1 MELDPNG
8 SRPLEGMHGL
18 CGRRFDCFDPV
29 CSAAVGVGAVIL
41 PSAGIEFLPR
51 EDALISQGHPSPLR
65 KRISGPIP
73 CRLGVRVALRVR
85 MNLKSELLLDFLMKS
100 ELLLDFFRGHSTLVP

>member
-1 MELDPNG
+1 MCGDYMRAQERETRAPLDLLGSAELAELDPDG

-29 CSAAVGVGAVIL
+29 CSAAVGVGAGIL

-51 EDALISQGHPSPLR
+51 EDALISQGHPSSR
-65 KRISGPIP
+65 GDM
-73 CRLGVRVALRVR
+73 GVLA
-85 MNLKSELLLDFLMKS
+85 
-100 ELLLDFFRGHSTLVP
+100 HPT